1 MQIVT
6 FGPHSNALLFWGENA
21 PIVVVWLL
29 FKTKTIIDAPQL
41 RSPGG
46 AAVCS
51 AYRYSSQKVV
61 SFSLIALSHSHTK
74 KAQLPVSGDKKGRNK
89 KKNSWLFMEQHRILS
104 STSSTSTYL
113 CKSKASNWSHL
124 LVRLCKENSCLF
136 RIQRAYQYKIFHG
149 NQCMYNKVPPP
160 IEGGA
165 KKWWNR

>member
-21 PIVVVWLL
+21 IVVLWLL

-74 KAQLPVSGDKKGRNK
+74 KSSAPCVWRQKRK
-89 KKNSWLFMEQHRILS
+89 EQKRTPDYLWS
-104 STSSTSTYL
+104 STTFFRQCAAL
-113 CKSKASNWSHL
+113 PHVCKSKASKLGSFVGASVQREFVL
-124 LVRLCKENSCLF
+124 ISNSASLS
-136 RIQRAYQYKIFHG
+136 IQNLSRQSMH
-149 NQCMYNKVPPP
+149 V
-160 IEGGA
+160 
-165 KKWWNR
+165 